1 MGLHLAAVIL
11 FQHHTGCMI
20 HVPGKCVPHV
30 ITCLASYMSP
40 EDHVKMTQYQG
51 LVVKQLTKGG
61 EVVENGGE
69 DGGKSIEV
77 LLEEG
82 LRDIKD
88 IALSNKKTGNTDQN
102 GDRTSNEK
110 S

>member
-1 MGLHLAAVIL
+1 
-11 FQHHTGCMI
+11 
-20 HVPGKCVPHV
+20 
-30 ITCLASYMSP
+30 MSP
-40 EDHVKMTQYQG
+40 EDHVKTTQYQG

-102 GDRTSNEK
+102 RDRRPIRNPKILNRGRSTFYLL
-110 S
+110 